1 VNRTKVGFFS
11 ISHHAASGD
20 DRPYLAWHQMD
31 HMPEQYQLP
40 GLLLGQ
46 RWASTARCREVRAA
60 AVDDWALV
68 GHVVCYLMGNP
79 VDETLDEF
87 FTLGR
92 HLAELGRMPL
102 SLPPQYRGGLRL
114 LDTVASPGALVSAEV
129 VPFRPHRGVY
139 VLVDEPDRSV
149 DQDAALQRIHTDVLP
164 TLAGVP
170 GVAGAWSY
178 ATTPSIRRP
187 MFSDGSLRIIVCYLD
202 EDPATVG
209 GRLSPVVD
217 RLWSTSPSRLVLA
230 APFES
235 VVALDLDRFGP
246 DSV

>member
-1 VNRTKVGFFS
+1 
-11 ISHHAASGD
+11 
-20 DRPYLAWHQMD
+20 M
-31 HMPEQYQLP
+31 
-40 GLLLGQ
+40 
-46 RWASTARCREVRAA
+46 
-60 AVDDWALV
+60 
-68 GHVVCYLMGNP
+68 
-79 VDETLDEF
+79 
-87 FTLGR
+87 
-92 HLAELGRMPL
+92 
-102 SLPPQYRGGLRL
+102 
-114 LDTVASPGALVSAEV
+114 
-129 VPFRPHRGVY
+129 PFRPHRGVY

-235 VVALDLDRFGP
+235 WPWTWTASGPTPSEPDPSGPAQTGGAAPALRRTAKVRVAVATWRSSAPRSWTSTRTTALRCPRRSTWARATTGP
-246 DSV
+246 TRAASR